1 MREIILSL
9 IALIILM
16 PASWALPNENF
27 DSAVQLFHA
36 GQYKEAVKHLKK
48 VTKKDPS
55 NKGAWLLLGSCYSRL
70 GKDSSA
76 AKAYQK
82 VIQIDPSH
90 EEALFGLG
98 MSGMRLD
105 KYSVA
110 IEAFKRVVEN
120 SPDHAQAHFQLGV
133 SYEHKNWIGE
143 AWEQHEILKT
153 LDKKLADK
161 LYHIIFW

>member
-1 MREIILSL
+1 
-9 IALIILM
+9 
-16 PASWALPNENF
+16 
-27 DSAVQLFHA
+27 
-36 GQYKEAVKHLKK
+36 
-48 VTKKDPS
+48 
-55 NKGAWLLLGSCYSRL
+55 
-70 GKDSSA
+70 
-76 AKAYQK
+76 
-82 VIQIDPSH
+82 
-90 EEALFGLG
+90 

-105 KYSVA
+105 KYSMA

-133 SYEHKNWIGE
+133 CYEHKNWIGE